1 MTATDAQVRLIMQE
15 RRDGKTQEQAAV
27 RANLRSR
34 KTVRK
39 YEKQG
44 KLPSELKQPRSY
56 RTREDAFTEDWGEV
70 EKMLEEAPGLEGK
83 ALFEWLQE
91 QKPGKYQEGQ
101 LRTLQRRVSNWR
113 ALKGRQVLSL
123 EQVHHPGE
131 VLQTDGTW
139 MNELKIS
146 IQGEAFEHL
155 LIHSVLPYSNWEWGR
170 VAQSESLLSIR
181 LGLQSTLVKLGHV
194 PEIHQTD
201 NSTAATHKLGQ
212 AARDKSLQERGFN
225 EEYLQLLAHYGM
237 QARSTHVHSPN
248 ENGDVKSSNGGLK
261 RRWNSICCCAAAAI
275 LRVWKSMR
283 HFCMRSW
290 KSAMPGGR
298 QNWKKNWLS

>member
-1 MTATDAQVRLIMQE
+1 MTATDAQVRLIMKE
-15 RRDGKTQEQAAV
+15 RRSGKTQEQAAV

-83 ALFEWLQE
+83 AVFEWLQE

-101 LRTLQRRVSNWR
+101 LRTFQRRVSNWR

-155 LIHSVLPYSNWEWGR
+155 LIHSVLPYSNWEYPKGMYGGALPSRSRYCRSGWDCKARWSSWGMCLKSTRQTTARQPRTSWVRQRAPKVCKSAVSTRNICNCWRTMACKR
-170 VAQSESLLSIR
+170 VAR
-181 LGLQSTLVKLGHV
+181 M
-194 PEIHQTD
+194 
-201 NSTAATHKLGQ
+201 STAQMRMGMLSHRM
-212 AARDKSLQERGFN
+212 AA
-225 EEYLQLLAHYGM
+225 
-237 QARSTHVHSPN
+237 
-248 ENGDVKSSNGGLK
+248 
-261 RRWNSICCCAAAAI
+261 
-275 LRVWKSMR
+275 
-283 HFCMRSW
+283 
-290 KSAMPGGR
+290 
-298 QNWKKNWLS
+298 

>member
-1 MTATDAQVRLIMQE
+1 MKE

-56 RTREDAFTEDWGEV
+56 RTREDAFTEDWGAV

-212 AARDKSLQERGFN
+212 AARDKSLKERGFKRN
-225 EEYLQLLAHYGM
+225 ICNCWRTMACKRVAPMSTAQMRMGM
-237 QARSTHVHSPN
+237 
-248 ENGDVKSSNGGLK
+248 
-261 RRWNSICCCAAAAI
+261 
-275 LRVWKSMR
+275 
-283 HFCMRSW
+283 
-290 KSAMPGGR
+290 
-298 QNWKKNWLS
+298 LSHRMVA